1 MSSNIFP
8 ISSSDVVDTHRYSFL
23 ARHRAKKNLLVL
35 ALSESLMRD
44 AAGQVKR
51 GILDGKTSEVVR
63 LPIHIYHA
71 MNKPN
76 EGDGLMRQVA
86 EEACSRAGV
95 KARLA
100 GFAKS
105 RIYLGNHMHV
115 VYDMKFG
122 KDDIERRRLSSLKI
136 LVKVIIILRRWQRSK
151 YEPGASGYKRARDS
165 FYNSVNDNKPDS
177 ENNDS

>member
-8 ISSSDVVDTHRYSFL
+8 ISSSDVLDTHRYSFL
-23 ARHRAKKNLLVL
+23 ARYRAKKNRLVL
-35 ALSESLMRD
+35 ALSKNLMVD
-44 AAGQVKR
+44 AAEHIKA
-51 GILDGKTSEVVR
+51 GILEGKTNEIVKF
-63 LPIHIYHA
+63 PIHIYPG

-76 EGDGLMRQVA
+76 ELDSLMRQVA
-86 EEACSRAGV
+86 EEACLRAGV

-100 GFAKS
+100 GFVKC

-115 VYDMKFG
+115 VYDIKFG
-122 KDDIERRRLSSLKI
+122 KNDIEKRRISSLKI

-165 FYNSVNDNKPDS
+165 FYNSVSDSKPDS